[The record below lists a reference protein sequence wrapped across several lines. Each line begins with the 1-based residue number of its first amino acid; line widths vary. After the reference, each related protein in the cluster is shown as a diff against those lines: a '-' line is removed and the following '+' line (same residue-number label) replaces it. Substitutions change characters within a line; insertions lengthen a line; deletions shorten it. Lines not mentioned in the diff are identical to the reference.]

1 MRRITRTLWRQSKKK
16 RRGAAIVEFAVVLPL
31 LLALLFG
38 IIDFGWVFMV
48 RQTLT
53 NAAREGVRVAILTTA
68 TEADVLAR
76 VRAVMA
82 PTGYVENVDWTVETS
97 PLADEVQWVQLS
109 MPVERATI
117 TGGFILTGG
126 YDLGGRSSMRK
137 EGIPAPAP

>member
-1 MRRITRTLWRQSKKK
+1 MIQVTRKVSQQSETR
-16 RRGAAIVEFAVVLPL
+16 RRGVAIVEFAVVLPF

-82 PTGYVENVDWTVETS
+82 PTGYVENIDWTVETS
-97 PLADEVQWVQLS
+97 PLDDEVQWVQLS

-137 EGIPAPAP
+137 EGLSTPGP